1 MKELLRLDHER
12 SAEASLMKELLMRPH
27 ERMAEASLLKG
38 LKRIA
43 S

>member
-1 MKELLRLDHER
+1 MKELLRLDHEI
-12 SAEASLMKELLMRPH
+12 SAEASLMKELLMQPH
-27 ERMAEASLLKG
+27 ERIAEASLMKE